1 MGVEMR
7 VYGWIAIA
15 ICMVIFLCPCLCL
28 KEINGGSCNLYEG
41 SWVYDESY
49 PLYNSSTC
57 PHIRAE
63 LDCLKY
69 GRLDKQYLK
78 YRWQPS
84 NCNLPRYN
92 LIKLHMFF
100 YFLMIFFILYLDSL
114 MCAYGEDN
122 LVLLQKDVVT
132 NLGRSISNR

>member
-7 VYGWIAIA
+7 VYGWIAMVISMA
-15 ICMVIFLCPCLCL
+15 ICLSLG
-28 KEINGGSCNLYEG
+28 ETNGGSCNLYEG
-41 SWVYDESY
+41 KWVYDESY
-49 PLYNSSTC
+49 PLYDSSTC
-57 PHIRAE
+57 PNIHAE
-63 LDCLKY
+63 VDCLKY

-100 YFLMIFFILYLDSL
+100 YFLMIFFLFFIF
-114 MCAYGEDN
+114 
-122 LVLLQKDVVT
+122 T
-132 NLGRSISNR
+132 T

>member
-92 LIKLHMFF
+92 LIKLYIF
-100 YFLMIFFILYLDSL
+100 YFF
-114 MCAYGEDN
+114 
-122 LVLLQKDVVT
+122 
-132 NLGRSISNR
+132 